1 MARSA
6 QTSAKTRPPFMFFS
20 PKRGR
25 ILSGQ
30 GVESALGHV
39 VEAADAGDLAVL
51 HPVLPAVVVDQRLR
65 LLAVNLE
72 ALPYRRLLVVVAL
85 HQRFAGGV
93 VAAVLLRRIEL
104 DLVSAARGWLYPPA
118 AHAHDDL

>member
-30 GVESALGHV
+30 GFESALHHV

-51 HPVLPAVVVDQRLR
+51 HPVLPAVVVDERLR
-65 LLAVNLE
+65 LRAVNGE
-72 ALPYRRLLVVVAL
+72 ALPYGRLLVDVAL
-85 HQRFAGGV
+85 HQRFAGDV
-93 VAAVLLRRIEL
+93 VATFLL
-104 DLVSAARGWLYPPA
+104 
-118 AHAHDDL
+118 

>member
-30 GVESALGHV
+30 GDETALGHV

-65 LLAVNLE
+65 LLTANLE

-85 HQRFAGGV
+85 HQLVAAGV
-93 VAAVLLRRIEL
+93 VATVLLRPTEL
-104 DLVSAARGWLYPPA
+104 DAVS
-118 AHAHDDL
+118 